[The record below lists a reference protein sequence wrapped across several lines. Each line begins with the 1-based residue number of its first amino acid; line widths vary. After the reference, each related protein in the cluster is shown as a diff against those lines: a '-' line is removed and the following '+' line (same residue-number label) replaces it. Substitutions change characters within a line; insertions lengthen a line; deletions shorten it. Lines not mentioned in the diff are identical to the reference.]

1 MDAKYNTPRTVC
13 KAIVAVAIAA
23 VAVAAII
30 GCSSLG
36 GGSRRQNIATV
47 IQTAY
52 DMGGREAVSNKIE
65 SLVAEGKLTPSQAV
79 RLHALAQLAYEG
91 RVARRRTQRLR
102 PPPKVDVAT
111 ARSPMPAQAA
121 AVADARTA
129 RPALSRM
136 QRPMEGVTMTR
147 TADNA
152 RIARLKGRP
161 WRSRFHQGGVTA
173 FFVYAQLRGR
183 ESSPYPIVRHITV
196 IVQPIARGNL
206 HKINIHKSSHTPL
219 LFLDYYGIMCSVP

>member
-36 GGSRRQNIATV
+36 GGSRKQNIATV

-91 RVARRRTQRLR
+91 IMDDLTTGGAATNATPTSASHGGCGDCSIPDASTGCGGGGCTDGSSGSQPDAASDGGRNDDANCGQCEDCKAQR
-102 PPPKVDVAT
+102 
-111 ARSPMPAQAA
+111 
-121 AVADARTA
+121 
-129 RPALSRM
+129 
-136 QRPMEGVTMTR
+136 
-147 TADNA
+147 
-152 RIARLKGRP
+152 
-161 WRSRFHQGGVTA
+161 
-173 FFVYAQLRGR
+173 
-183 ESSPYPIVRHITV
+183 
-196 IVQPIARGNL
+196 
-206 HKINIHKSSHTPL
+206 
-219 LFLDYYGIMCSVP
+219 

>member
-52 DMGGREAVSNKIE
+52 DLGGREMHLRRSRQVPRRAKRGALRSKVARGCAVSNKIE
-65 SLVAEGKLTPSQAV
+65 SLVAEGKLTPSQAI

-91 RVARRRTQRLR
+91 IMDDLAAGGGA
-102 PPPKVDVAT
+102 AT
-111 ARSPMPAQAA
+111 NAAPASA
-121 AVADARTA
+121 
-129 RPALSRM
+129 S
-136 QRPMEGVTMTR
+136 
-147 TADNA
+147 
-152 RIARLKGRP
+152 
-161 WRSRFHQGGVTA
+161 QGGCT
-173 FFVYAQLRGR
+173 G
-183 ESSPYPIVRHITV
+183 
-196 IVQPIARGNL
+196 
-206 HKINIHKSSHTPL
+206 
-219 LFLDYYGIMCSVP
+219 CSLPDASGGCGSDCNEDANCGKCDACRDAK

>member
-36 GGSRRQNIATV
+36 GGSRKQNIATV

-52 DMGGREAVSNKIE
+52 DLGGREAVSNKIE

-91 RVARRRTQRLR
+91 IMDDLTTGDA
-102 PPPKVDVAT
+102 AT
-111 ARSPMPAQAA
+111 
-121 AVADARTA
+121 
-129 RPALSRM
+129 
-136 QRPMEGVTMTR
+136 
-147 TADNA
+147 NA
-152 RIARLKGRP
+152 TPTSA
-161 WRSRFHQGGVTA
+161 SQGGCDDCSIPDASGDCGGGGCTDGCSDCQPDA
-173 FFVYAQLRGR
+173 ASDGGCNEDANCGQCEDCKAQG
-183 ESSPYPIVRHITV
+183 
-196 IVQPIARGNL
+196 
-206 HKINIHKSSHTPL
+206 
-219 LFLDYYGIMCSVP
+219 

>member
-23 VAVAAII
+23 VVVAAII

-91 RVARRRTQRLR
+91 IMDDLAAGGEA
-102 PPPKVDVAT
+102 AT
-111 ARSPMPAQAA
+111 NAAPAS
-121 AVADARTA
+121 V
-129 RPALSRM
+129 S
-136 QRPMEGVTMTR
+136 
-147 TADNA
+147 
-152 RIARLKGRP
+152 
-161 WRSRFHQGGVTA
+161 QGGCT
-173 FFVYAQLRGR
+173 
-183 ESSPYPIVRHITV
+183 
-196 IVQPIARGNL
+196 
-206 HKINIHKSSHTPL
+206 
-219 LFLDYYGIMCSVP
+219 DCSVPDANADCGDCNEDARCGNCGDCKDGE

>member
-91 RVARRRTQRLR
+91 IMDDLTTGGAATNATPTSASHGGCGDCSIPDASTGCGGGGCTDGSSGSQPDAASDGGRNDDANCGQCEDCKAQR
-102 PPPKVDVAT
+102 
-111 ARSPMPAQAA
+111 
-121 AVADARTA
+121 
-129 RPALSRM
+129 
-136 QRPMEGVTMTR
+136 
-147 TADNA
+147 
-152 RIARLKGRP
+152 
-161 WRSRFHQGGVTA
+161 
-173 FFVYAQLRGR
+173 
-183 ESSPYPIVRHITV
+183 
-196 IVQPIARGNL
+196 
-206 HKINIHKSSHTPL
+206 
-219 LFLDYYGIMCSVP
+219 